1 MKKTLD
7 ELRREY
13 SGRDDELIE
22 FLYGVVAARE
32 KMLVEVEGVMMSL
45 VTAQCNF
52 RISTAKLQDRAYDL
66 ERRIT
71 DVTGDFGDE
80 YAVTEAEEEEFRKD
94 EAIELRRMASGDER
108 KPSLDEVRFGRV
120 DCCGCCER
128 CRYRSNTVCLIE
140 KRLGSEKPSS
150 AQVKYAE
157 RIASVL
163 NVGLPICKRKK
174 SYHRFIAVNV
184 DEFSRRD
191 GRIMS

>member
-1 MKKTLD
+1 MKRTLD

-22 FLYGVVAARE
+22 FLYGVVSARE

-52 RISTAKLQDRAYDL
+52 RISTAKMQDRAYDL

-71 DVTGDFGDE
+71 DVTGDFGDS
-80 YAVTEAEEEEFRKD
+80 YTVTEAEEDEFRKG
-94 EAIELRRMASGDER
+94 EARELNRVAGDGR

-140 KRLGSEKPSS
+140 KRLGSEKPSP
-150 AQVKYAE
+150 AQAKYAE

-184 DEFSRRD
+184 DEFSRKD